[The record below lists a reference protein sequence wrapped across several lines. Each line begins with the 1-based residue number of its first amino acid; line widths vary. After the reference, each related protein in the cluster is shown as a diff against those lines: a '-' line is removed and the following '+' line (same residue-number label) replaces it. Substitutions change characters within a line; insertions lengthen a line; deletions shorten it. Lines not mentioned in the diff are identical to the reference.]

1 MAKAASGGRKS
12 NELQYEEKMVRVFE
26 LIVYEKKSFTEFRD
40 IASKE
45 FEVTTRTAESMW
57 TDCRN
62 RLKERFT
69 QEREEILSEQLNRLY
84 DLLNRCRLSG
94 NRRVESEVLRDITK
108 ILGMESPKKIDLTSG
123 GEPISIN
130 INITED

>member
-1 MAKAASGGRKS
+1 MAKENKV
-12 NELQYEEKMVRVFE
+12 NELEYEERMNRAFE
-26 LIVYEKKSFTEFRD
+26 LMLYEKKSYDEFKKQFAQEYD
-40 IASKE
+40 I
-45 FEVTTRTAESMW
+45 TTRQAENVW
-57 TDCRN
+57 KDVRN
-62 RLKERFT
+62 RLKERYA
-69 QEREEILSEQLNRLY
+69 QNQEEILSEQLNRLY

-123 GEPISIN
+123 GQPISIN

>member
-62 RLKERFT
+62 RLKERYT
-69 QEREEILSEQLNRLY
+69 QQREEILSEQLNRLY
-84 DLLNRCRLSG
+84 DLLNRSRLSG
-94 NRRVESEVLRDITK
+94 NRRVEAEVLRDISK
-108 ILGMESPKKIDLTSG
+108 IYGLDQPVKMDITSG
-123 GEPISIN
+123 GQPITISIN
-130 INITED
+130 LDQ